1 VDFGLSNM
9 LYIFDKDG
17 TLVRRRGFLG
27 RRRPPR
33 KPSEQHVRRGV
44 RERLAELRA
53 EGAALVIASNINLV
67 AFGVLTLA
75 EAQRLM
81 EDCARKIGGVHTM
94 RFSPYDPG
102 ARMFA
107 WLLGRPKRFARDDP
121 SRKPHPG
128 MLLEIMDEMC
138 SAPWETVVI
147 GNSPQDREAAKQ
159 AGVRFVRSTE
169 FFRPR
174 RKRARILPA
183 GEWATR

>member
-1 VDFGLSNM
+1 M

-17 TLVRRRGFLG
+17 TLVRRRGILG

-33 KPSEQHVRRGV
+33 KPGDQHVRRGV

-53 EGAALVIASNINLV
+53 EGAALAIASNINLV
-67 AFGVLTLA
+67 AFGSLTMA

-81 EDCARKIGGVHTM
+81 EDCARKVGGVHTM
-94 RFSPYDPG
+94 RFSPYDPA
-102 ARMFA
+102 ARFVS
-107 WLLGRPKRFARDDP
+107 WLRGRKNPFARDDP

-138 SAPWETVVI
+138 CAPWETVVV
-147 GNSPQDREAAKQ
+147 GNSPLDRQAAKRVG
-159 AGVRFVRSTE
+159 ARFVRSTE

-174 RKRARILPA
+174 RRRARAFAPA